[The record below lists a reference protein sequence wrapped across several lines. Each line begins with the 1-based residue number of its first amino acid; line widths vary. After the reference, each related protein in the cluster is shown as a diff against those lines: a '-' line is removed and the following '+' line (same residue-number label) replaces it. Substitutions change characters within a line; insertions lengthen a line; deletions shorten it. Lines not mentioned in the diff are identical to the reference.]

1 MKKITMSIWFA
12 SFVIVHFSRSQTITE
27 TFGTGANQ
35 FSIEF
40 VQIGN
45 PGNTADTT
53 GSPNPVG
60 SVSYVYNIGKYEINR
75 DSFNKANQEGGLG
88 LLIGDM
94 SPYSANSPNRPATGI
109 SWFSAAKFV
118 NYLNVA
124 TGNQAAYNFDTFGT
138 FKLWTFGDNGFDS
151 ENPFRNKNA
160 KFFLPSVDEWYKAA
174 YSDKQGVWF
183 NFANGSDTSHR
194 PWPQE
199 LWERCF
205 ASPFIR
211 ALRT

>member
-1 MKKITMSIWFA
+1 MSIWFA
-12 SFVIVHFSRSQTITE
+12 SYVIVHFSRSQTITE